1 MMMSRISAPIQSF
14 IEDVMK
20 GGESLE
26 SKVIYDRV
34 YTKMEERKKQKH
46 LSYFKGQE
54 FPSKLQLTLFLKQNY
69 RNEKN
74 YKKTFLF
81 WK

>member
-1 MMMSRISAPIQSF
+1 MPRISAPIQLF

-54 FPSKLQLTLFLKQNY
+54 FPTKLQLTLFLKHNY
-69 RNEKN
+69 NNKRNQ
-74 YKKTFLF
+74 KKELLF